1 MLVAGFLEL
10 KLHYSEKNLPIGAII
25 SRKPAFHGAA
35 SQHKQRSVQHT
46 AQATWLHGGASSG
59 VWAICG
65 GCLLLLQGNGR
76 QLLVEEAVALRE
88 VACDK

>member
-1 MLVAGFLEL
+1 
-10 KLHYSEKNLPIGAII
+10 
-25 SRKPAFHGAA
+25 
-35 SQHKQRSVQHT
+35 VQHT

-59 VWAICG
+59 VWAIGG